1 MILSWPFIEWS
12 LVRLMTKCGGNM
24 KPVYCCG
31 GDEFES
37 LELAIQYANH
47 VYMTQGIILG
57 IEKVE

>member
-12 LVRLMTKCGGNM
+12 LVRLLGGSM

-31 GDEFES
+31 GDEFET

-57 IEKVE
+57 IEKVV